1 MHNNCVIR
9 RNHVRLL
16 GALLSLSTVVAPAA
30 DDRFTMGAGVDYSS
44 GTYGGTIATN
54 ILYVPVYAKYETGRW
69 LLKLTVPWLRIT
81 GPGNVV
87 VAGETPIVVGPSP
100 GLRTTVSGLGDV
112 VGSVGYNLI
121 DSSAQRFIFDV
132 TAKVKFPTADAAKGL
147 GTGEYDYAI
156 QSDAVKSIGNIS
168 LFGTLGYR
176 WLGSPP
182 GLALNDVWY
191 ASAGFSAKLAK
202 SLSGGLAYD
211 FRQAATASSDP
222 QKEVTAFVNSRI
234 TSNLRLQLY
243 VVGGLTDSSPD
254 RGCGAILSR
263 QY

>member
-1 MHNNCVIR
+1 MQ

-16 GALLSLSTVVAPAA
+16 GVMLSLSTAVASAA
-30 DDRFTMGAGVDYSS
+30 DDRFTAGVGIDYSS

-54 ILYVPVYAKYETGRW
+54 ILYAPVYAKYETGRW

-87 VAGETPIVVGPSP
+87 VAGETPIVVAPVP

-112 VGSVGYNLI
+112 VASAGYNLI
-121 DSSAQRFIFDV
+121 DSPAHGFIFDM

-156 QSDAVKSIGNIS
+156 QGDAVKSIGRVS

-191 ASAGFSAKLAK
+191 ASVGFSTKFAK

-222 QKEVTAFVNSRI
+222 QKEVTAFLNSRLA
-234 TSNLRLQLY
+234 SNLRLQLY
-243 VVGGLTDSSPD
+243 VVRGLTDSSPNW
-254 RGCGAILSR
+254 GCGAMLSR
-263 QY
+263 QF